1 MRIRNVVASVAMALV
16 VCVGLQAGDGKIEV
30 TPQFGYLFGAKAYSY
45 NYAGEFYLAPNIWY
59 GGALDFA
66 VRPDM
71 EIELSGMYSKT
82 SVTLNNY
89 SPSIPNK
96 NLFDVTSLYIT
107 VGALHEQRRGKLRP
121 FVGGAVG
128 VAVFTPD
135 DRRYETLTRMALE
148 FKGGLKADV
157 TDKVGIRLQAR
168 LLAPISFAGLGFWC
182 GTGGCSTGV
191 SAGSTFAQFELSGGL
206 YFVL

>member
-1 MRIRNVVASVAMALV
+1 MRLRTAFASVAMALV
-16 VCVGLQAGDGKIEV
+16 VSVGLRAGDGNIEL
-30 TPQFGYLFGAKAYSY
+30 TPQVGYLFGAKAYSY

-66 VRPDM
+66 VKPGI

-82 SVTLNNY
+82 SVTMQSY
-89 SPSIPNK
+89 SAAIPDSK
-96 NLFDVTSLYIT
+96 LFDVTSLYIT
-107 VGALHEQRRGKLRP
+107 IGALHEQRKGKLRP
-121 FVGGAVG
+121 FIGGAVG

-135 DRRYETLTRMALE
+135 NVLYETLTRMAIE

-157 TDKVGIRLQAR
+157 SEKVGIRLQAR
-168 LLAPISFAGLGFWC
+168 LLAPLSFTGLGFWC
-182 GTGGCSTGV
+182 GSGGCSSGV

>member
-1 MRIRNVVASVAMALV
+1 MRIRNALASLLLTMIVT
-16 VCVGLQAGDGKIEV
+16 VGLRAGDGKIEI
-30 TPQFGYLFGAKAYSY
+30 TPQVGYLFGAKAYSY

-59 GGALDFA
+59 GGAIDFEVNPA
-66 VRPDM
+66 M

-82 SVTLNNY
+82 SVTLNSY
-89 SPSIPNK
+89 SASIPNQ

-107 VGALHEQRRGKLRP
+107 IGALHEQRKGKLRP
-121 FVGGAVG
+121 FIGGALG

-135 DRRYETLTRMALE
+135 NVLYETVTRMALE

-157 TDKVGIRLQAR
+157 SEKVGIRLQAR
-168 LLAPISFAGLGFWC
+168 LLAPINFAGVGFWC
-182 GTGGCSTGV
+182 GSGGCSSGV